1 MDFGTLAPE
10 TNSGRM
16 HAGPGAGSIVEAA
29 TAWERLATRL
39 YTAAADYRSVTARL
53 AARWEDPAIT
63 AMAQAVIPYIDW
75 LNATAIRAECVAYQA
90 AAAASAHESAL
101 AAVVPPSDIQ
111 ANRGCR
117 RSLAMA
123 NSLGHASP
131 AIADIDADYERMW
144 VQVADAMYEY
154 ARASADASRVT
165 PFISPPSVATEP
177 AGQGTAIGN
186 ASSSRTLVAAPE
198 IVVAGRHVMST
209 IPEALLALCSS
220 PPTWMHKPL
229 SSVTS
234 SLSKLSS
241 LSASTDSAIK
251 HLNRRNK
258 VAALAAAFPQSAVAP
273 GPTVTVGLGDATS
286 IGALSV
292 PKKWAIRTAASTV
305 AEDLELGWRCEPT
318 RLVEVSGPPGSPL
331 SRSPQNYSYSR
342 STREPSVTATP
353 SSSTAG
359 SSLLEE
365 GQLRQTQTDAVKG
378 ENR

>member
-10 TNSGRM
+10 TNSERL

-29 TAWERLATRL
+29 AAWERLATRL
-39 YTAAADYRSVTARL
+39 YTAVADYRAVTAKL
-53 AARWEDPAIT
+53 SARWEDPAIT
-63 AMAQAVIPYIDW
+63 AMAQAAIPYIDW
-75 LNATAIRAECVAYQA
+75 LSAIATRAECAAYQA

-111 ANRGCR
+111 VNRGRR
-117 RSLAMA
+117 RSLALA

-144 VQVADAMYEY
+144 VQDADAMYEY
-154 ARASADASRVT
+154 ARASADASSVT

-177 AGQGTAIGN
+177 AGRGTAIGN

-258 VAALAAAFPQSAVAP
+258 EAALAAGFPQSAVAP

-292 PKKWAIRTAASTV
+292 PRKWAIRTAASTV

-318 RLVEVSGPPGSPL
+318 RLVEVSRPPRPRL
-331 SRSPQNYSYSR
+331 SRSTNDSYCR
-342 STREPSVTATP
+342 SIQKPPVTSTP
-353 SSSTAG
+353 SSATAG
-359 SSLLEE
+359 SSLFEE
-365 GQLRQTQTDAVKG
+365 GQLRQTQTDTMKG

>member
-1 MDFGTLAPE
+1 MDFGMLPPE
-10 TNSGRM
+10 TNSERM

-29 TAWERLATRL
+29 KVWERLAIRL
-39 YTAAADYRSVTARL
+39 YTAAADYRAVTARL
-53 AARWEDPAIT
+53 SARWEGPAIT
-63 AMAQAVIPYIDW
+63 EMAQAVIPYIDW
-75 LNATAIRAECVAYQA
+75 LNATATRAECAAYQA

-111 ANRGCR
+111 ANRGRR

-144 VQVADAMYEY
+144 VQDADAMYDY
-154 ARASADASRVT
+154 ARASGDASRLT
-165 PFISPPSVATEP
+165 PFISPPEAATEP

-186 ASSSRTLVAAPE
+186 VSSAWTVVVAPE
-198 IVVAGRHVMST
+198 IVAAGRQVMST
-209 IPEALLALCSS
+209 IPEALLALCRS
-220 PPTWMHKPL
+220 PRTWIQTPL

-241 LSASTDSAIK
+241 FSAPTDSAIK
-251 HLNRRNK
+251 HLNRLNK
-258 VAALAAAFPQSAVAP
+258 AAALRELSPKFSGALS
-273 GPTVTVGLGDATS
+273 PTVAVGLGDATL

-292 PKKWAIRTAASTV
+292 PKQWATETTISTAM
-305 AEDLELGWRCEPT
+305 AELERGLFCEPI
-318 RLVEVSGPPGSPL
+318 RSVEVSGPPGSPL
-331 SRSPQNYSYSR
+331 SRSPQNYSYGR

-359 SSLLEE
+359 SSSLEE
-365 GQLRQTQTDAVKG
+365 DQLRQTKTGAMKG
-378 ENR
+378 EDR

>member
-1 MDFGTLAPE
+1 
-10 TNSGRM
+10 
-16 HAGPGAGSIVEAA
+16 
-29 TAWERLATRL
+29 
-39 YTAAADYRSVTARL
+39 
-53 AARWEDPAIT
+53 
-63 AMAQAVIPYIDW
+63 
-75 LNATAIRAECVAYQA
+75 
-90 AAAASAHESAL
+90 
-101 AAVVPPSDIQ
+101 
-111 ANRGCR
+111 
-117 RSLAMA
+117 MA

-365 GQLRQTQTDAVKG
+365 GQLRQTQTDAMKG